1 MDALNVRLFYV
12 TTFFGNKMKKI
23 LLSAVLASVCFSA
36 NASGMFKDTYMEL
49 GYVYATPASK
59 LKHGEPGSTNTS
71 ENNLTSVKRK
81 FDHSSGAKLA
91 FGKQYGDFR
100 GELEYMFIG
109 KQDMKKNTYSS
120 NANNYRSDM
129 NVKSHALM
137 LNGYYDVTKLH
148 SHVTPYV
155 GFGIGA
161 ARNEISEERRL
172 IASTGALENKVAG
185 TNKNKFAYN
194 VMLGAKVKATDS
206 LFLNVGYKYID
217 LGKLEGSKKVTLL
230 NGNTVTGTVDN
241 LSGHNRQ
248 HMFMVGVGA
257 KF

>member
-1 MDALNVRLFYV
+1 
-12 TTFFGNKMKKI
+12 MKKI

-36 NASGMFKDTYMEL
+36 NAASGMFKDTYMEL
-49 GYVYATPASK
+49 GYAYATPASK
-59 LKHGEPGSTNTS
+59 LKHGEPSATGSNTA
-71 ENNLTSVKRK
+71 NLTSVKRK

-100 GELEYMFIG
+100 GEMEYLYVG
-109 KQDMKKNTYSS
+109 KQDIKPAAYSS
-120 NANNYRSDM
+120 QAIDFSKSKM

-148 SHVTPYV
+148 SHITPYV

-161 ARNEISEERRL
+161 ARNEISEELRISKSDGTVVDR
-172 IASTGALENKVAG
+172 IAG

-217 LGKLEGSKKVTLL
+217 LGKLEGSKIVTQL
-230 NGNTVTGTVDN
+230 NGNKLTGTVDN

>member
-1 MDALNVRLFYV
+1 
-12 TTFFGNKMKKI
+12 MKKI

-36 NASGMFKDTYMEL
+36 NAASGMFKDTYMEL
-49 GYVYATPASK
+49 GYAYASPASK
-59 LKHGEPGSTNTS
+59 LKHGEPGSGSSN
-71 ENNLTSVKRK
+71 EANLTSVKRK
-81 FDHSSGAKLA
+81 FDHSSGVKLA

-100 GELEYMFIG
+100 GEIEYLFVG
-109 KQDMKKNTYSS
+109 KQEIRP
-120 NANNYRSDM
+120 NAYDSAALKYKSDVS
-129 NVKSHALM
+129 VKSHALM

-155 GFGIGA
+155 GLGIGA
-161 ARNEISEERRL
+161 ARNEISEERRISRL
-172 IASTGALENKVAG
+172 NGSLLNKVEG

-217 LGKLEGSKKVTLL
+217 LGKLEGSKKVTPLT
-230 NGNTVTGTVDN
+230 GNAVTGTVHN

>member
-1 MDALNVRLFYV
+1 
-12 TTFFGNKMKKI
+12 MKKI

-36 NASGMFKDTYMEL
+36 NAASGMFKDTYMEL
-49 GYVYATPASK
+49 GYVYASPASK
-59 LKHGEPGSTNTS
+59 LKHGEPGSASSNES
-71 ENNLTSVKRK
+71 NLTSVKRK

-100 GELEYMFIG
+100 GELEYLFIG
-109 KQDMKKNTYSS
+109 KQDMKS
-120 NANNYRSDM
+120 NSFDSAGGNKYRSEM

-155 GFGIGA
+155 GLGIGA
-161 ARNEISEERRL
+161 ARNEISEERRIDRTNGDL
-172 IASTGALENKVAG
+172 LNKVAG